1 MGVDPDPMNGARI
14 TSAAVGYEASSRAL
28 LVVHLC
34 ICCFS
39 LAVLFFMF
47 RKRSRDER
55 VARNSLD
62 RPILTWFGGP
72 HVVAYSFSWQ
82 TDRAVRHYR
91 CFIHIANKSFS
102 VGNGAARNRKQ
113 LTPCSRRAMG
123 NRASEG
129 VRFRIFPLCRNSS
142 SGPNRGGSTCCS

>member
-1 MGVDPDPMNGARI
+1 MGVDPDPTNGARI

-34 ICCFS
+34 IYCFS

-47 RKRSRDER
+47 RKRSRDELLLGIAWTDQYLLR
-55 VARNSLD
+55 LEAPTSSRTVFLSRLIGLYGIPVALS
-62 RPILTWFGGP
+62 I
-72 HVVAYSFSWQ
+72 
-82 TDRAVRHYR
+82 
-91 CFIHIANKSFS
+91 IANKPFS
-102 VGNGAARNRKQ
+102 VGTGEARNRKQ
-113 LTPCSRRAMG
+113 LTPCFRRAMG

-142 SGPNRGGSTCCS
+142 SGPNRGGSTCYS